1 LFQASDFMPATTES
15 PLQIASRYVNSTGRH
30 IFVTGKAGTGKTT
43 LLKSIVNT
51 THKKTVVAA
60 PTGVAAINAGGV
72 TLHSLLQLPF
82 GSFIPSDNLDNF
94 SDIPSKI
101 STPKSIVRELHLSKR
116 KLILLR
122 ELELLII
129 DEVSMLRADILDAI
143 DAVLRFA
150 RRKREPFGGLQILF
164 FGDLLQLPPVVK
176 DHEWRF
182 LSAYYKSPYFFE
194 ALALKGNPPVYI
206 ELEKVYRQSDADF
219 IEVLNHFR
227 FNKPTKQDLDLLN
240 ATCQKLKEL
249 KNRKEYIFI
258 TTHNRIVDEMNSGEL
273 QKLKEKQFTY
283 DAELTGDFPEHL
295 YPVEFTLKL
304 KKGARVMFIK
314 NDYSG
319 EQLYFNGKIGTVLS
333 CDDDDIKVG
342 FDDGSTEVWVERYT
356 WENKS
361 YQVNDENGEIE
372 EEITG
377 TFTHYPL
384 RLAWAVTVHKS
395 QGLTFDKAILDLS
408 GAFAPGQI
416 YVALSRLRSLEGLV
430 LAAPIIPNHLRTDQI
445 VIDYAEN
452 KQDVP
457 TLLGHLQSE
466 TKAYTFNNV
475 LKTFDFSEL
484 QRNLYFHL
492 QSYDKDASKSAKQK
506 YRNWASELLTAFREV
521 NDVADKFLTQ
531 VKKLIHQADD
541 QALAALLA
549 RVSAAKGYFD
559 PIFKDFS
566 NKVVDQKM
574 KVKSEKK
581 IKAYMNELME
591 LEMMFLRQIYY
602 IYKAEAVIK
611 SAIDN
616 TELQKGKV
624 KGAEI
629 YGDRKMAKVEEKP
642 SKWKKE
648 KTKEPKEPKQNTR
661 EISYTMFLEG
671 KSVAEIA
678 KERQLTIGTIE
689 NHFIPYIEQGL
700 IDISKLVAPE
710 KVSKILDAAEDYDG
724 TSLSPI
730 KETLGANYSWSE
742 IRLALASREKAK
754 AATQD

>member
-1 LFQASDFMPATTES
+1 MSQASDFMPASTEN
-15 PLQIASRYVNSTGRH
+15 PLQIASRFINSTGRH
-30 IFVTGKAGTGKTT
+30 VFVTGKAGTGKTT
-43 LLKSIVNT
+43 FLKSVVNT

-60 PTGVAAINAGGV
+60 PTGVAAINAGGI

-82 GSFIPSDNLDNF
+82 GSFIPSDNLVNLG
-94 SDIPSKI
+94 DIPTKI
-101 STPKSIVRELHLSKR
+101 STPKSIVRDLHLSKR

-206 ELEKVYRQSDADF
+206 EFEKVYRQSDADF

-227 FNKPTKQDLDLLN
+227 FNKPTKHDLDLLN
-240 ATCQKLKEL
+240 ATCHKLKEL
-249 KNRKEYIFI
+249 QNRKEYIFI

-333 CDDDDIKVG
+333 LDDEDIKVG
-342 FDDGSTEVWVERYT
+342 FDDGTTEVWVERYT
-356 WENKS
+356 WENKA

-445 VIDYAEN
+445 VIEYAEN
-452 KQDVP
+452 KQDTP
-457 TLLGHLQSE
+457 TLINNLKSE

-492 QSYDKDASKSAKQK
+492 QSYDKDEAKSAKQK
-506 YRNWASELLTAFREV
+506 YRNWASELHKSFKEV
-521 NDVADKFLTQ
+521 NEVADKFLAQ
-531 VKKLIHQADD
+531 VKRLIHQADD
-541 QALAALLA
+541 LGVLLA

-559 PIFKDFS
+559 PIFKDYT
-566 NKVVDQKM
+566 NKVIDQKS
-574 KVKSEKK
+574 KVNPEKK
-581 IKAYMNELME
+581 IKAYLNELME
-591 LEMMFLRQIYY
+591 LEMMFLRQVYY
-602 IYKAEAVIK
+602 IYKAEAIIK

-616 TELQKGKV
+616 TELKKDKV
-624 KGAEI
+624 KGSEI
-629 YGDRKMAKVEEKP
+629 YGDRKMVKVEENP
-642 SKWKKE
+642 SRFKKE
-648 KTKEPKEPKQNTR
+648 KSKESKTTKQNTR
-661 EISYTMFLEG
+661 KITFAMFQEG
-671 KSVAEIA
+671 KSIQEIA
-678 KERQLTIGTIE
+678 KERQLTVGTIE

-700 IDISKLVAPE
+700 VDISKLVDPE
-710 KVSKILDAAEDYDG
+710 KVSKILDAAADFDG
-724 TSLSPI
+724 ASLSPI
-730 KETLGANYSWSE
+730 KEMLGADYSWSE
-742 IRLALASREKAK
+742 IRLALASRKK
-754 AATQD
+754 TNAATED